1 VKAGHVGVSP
11 LKRGPPP
18 KIPDILLDV
27 VATHLEVSQV
37 GNGGE
42 LRGRDI
48 KRMLKAAVMGTK
60 FEITLTVEAAWK
72 KLRNR
77 HPEQVQAA
85 TKMTMD
91 EGRSK
96 WTTVNNL

>member
-1 VKAGHVGVSP
+1 
-11 LKRGPPP
+11 
-18 KIPDILLDV
+18 
-27 VATHLEVSQV
+27 
-37 GNGGE
+37 
-42 LRGRDI
+42 
-48 KRMLKAAVMGTK
+48 MLKAAVMGTK